1 MHERKKADI
10 QALLNR
16 RIDEVRRKLPTTS
29 GNNVDYEH
37 IPWSFHDLSDNEDAQ
52 EVFTGILTT

>member
-1 MHERKKADI
+1 
-10 QALLNR
+10 LNR

-37 IPWSFHDLSDNEDAQ
+37 IPWSCNDLSDNEDAQ